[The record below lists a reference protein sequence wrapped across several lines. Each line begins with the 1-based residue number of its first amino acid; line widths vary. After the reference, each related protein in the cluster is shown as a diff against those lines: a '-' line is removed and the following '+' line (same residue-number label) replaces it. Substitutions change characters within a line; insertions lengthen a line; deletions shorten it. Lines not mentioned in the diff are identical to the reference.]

1 MRLRRKRRKEALDM
15 FWKKPIVKPAEC
27 PACGGDVLMPAMKA
41 YRYAG
46 GEREHVGDV
55 CDCVGC
61 GTRLTVLF
69 VGGVVRYR
77 PNVPSVLSEKLGR
90 SSDKV
95 AGENALSSLPL
106 DVNDLDGLL

>member
-1 MRLRRKRRKEALDM
+1 MIWKR
-15 FWKKPIVKPAEC
+15 KPIVKPAEC

-46 GEREHVGDV
+46 VEREHVGDV

-77 PNVPSVLSEKLGR
+77 PNVPSAIARNNAEVSG
-90 SSDKV
+90 SKV